1 MEPDEAEDVRRLM
14 SYEERTAGGMMT
26 IEPVVLSPDATV
38 ADALAHVRNAEL
50 SPSLAALVYVAR
62 PPLEPPTGRLLGV
75 AHIQRLLREPPSTMV
90 GHVLDSDI
98 EPLRPTSSL
107 EDCARHLATYNLVAS
122 PVVDEDGRLVG
133 AVTVDDLLDHL
144 LPENWRDTPARAE
157 APVRI
162 GSSKGG
168 AARG

>member
-1 MEPDEAEDVRRLM
+1 M
-14 SYEERTAGGMMT
+14 SYEEHTAGGMMT
-26 IEPVVLSPDATV
+26 TEPVILSPDATV
-38 ADALAHVRNAEL
+38 ADALAHVRHSEL
-50 SPSLAALVYVAR
+50 SPSLAALVYVVR

-90 GHVLDSDI
+90 GHVLDTDI

-122 PVVDEDGRLVG
+122 PVVDQDGRLVG

-144 LPENWRDTPARAE
+144 LPENWRDTQADNE
-157 APVRI
+157 TTLRI
-162 GSSKGG
+162 AGSPGG
-168 AARG
+168 DPRG

>member
-1 MEPDEAEDVRRLM
+1 
-14 SYEERTAGGMMT
+14 
-26 IEPVVLSPDATV
+26 
-38 ADALAHVRNAEL
+38 
-50 SPSLAALVYVAR
+50 
-62 PPLEPPTGRLLGV
+62 V

-107 EDCARHLATYNLVAS
+107 EDVARHLATYNLVAS

-144 LPENWRDTPARAE
+144 LPENWRDTPSGLDAT
-157 APVRI
+157 VRI
-162 GSSKGG
+162 GDPKRG